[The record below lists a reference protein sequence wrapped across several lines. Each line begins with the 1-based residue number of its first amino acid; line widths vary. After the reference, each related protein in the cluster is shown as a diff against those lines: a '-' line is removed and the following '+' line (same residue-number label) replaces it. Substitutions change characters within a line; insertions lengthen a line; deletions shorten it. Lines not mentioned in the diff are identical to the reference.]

1 MLRRYVIEA
10 IIILLHDNTRLH
22 IATLLF
28 FNSKLYLGNLTIGLD
43 VQLQQI
49 HINVE
54 LGPCYIMH
62 LNIEYK

>member
-1 MLRRYVIEA
+1 MLRRYVTEA

-28 FNSKLYLGNLTIGLD
+28 FNLTIGLD

>member
-28 FNSKLYLGNLTIGLD
+28 FNLTIGLD
-43 VQLQQI
+43 LQLQQI

>member
-28 FNSKLYLGNLTIGLD
+28 FNLTIGLD